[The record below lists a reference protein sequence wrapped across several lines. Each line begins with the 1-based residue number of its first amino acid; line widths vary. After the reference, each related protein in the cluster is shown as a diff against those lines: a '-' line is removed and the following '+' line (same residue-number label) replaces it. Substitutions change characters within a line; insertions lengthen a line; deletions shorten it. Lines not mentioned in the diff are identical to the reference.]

1 MKILFDNGHGI
12 DTPGKRSPDGVLRE
26 YARNRLIAGR
36 VVSALT
42 DLGHDAALLVPE
54 QEDIPLSERCRRVNE
69 LCRLL
74 GRDNVILIS
83 IHTNAAGRGDRW
95 YDATGWCA
103 YTTRGDTLADALAT
117 SLYEAAKFHLPGQR
131 LRTDYT
137 DGDPDLEANFYLL
150 RRTLPPAVLVENFF
164 MDSRRDYEFL
174 LSPEGQQAIVRQL
187 PTVTDSTK
195 VEIRIVE
202 KIVRDTAWMELP
214 VIIEKKTT
222 LDTSSV
228 LENKYA
234 KSEASMS
241 AGVLHHS
248 LETKPVREP
257 VPVEYKE
264 IIRDSIVYRD
274 RIVRED
280 VYIEKELTF
289 WQCLKMKMGGFAIL
303 LIAIAILYLLFN
315 KLNLFKL

>member
-42 DLGHDAALLVPE
+42 DLGHDPALLVPE

-117 SLYEAAKFHLPGQR
+117 SLYEAAKFHLRASGSAPTTPTATPTWRPTSTFSEGPFLRPFSWKTFSWIPGATMNSSSAPKASR
-131 LRTDYT
+131 
-137 DGDPDLEANFYLL
+137 PSSASF
-150 RRTLPPAVLVENFF
+150 PP
-164 MDSRRDYEFL
+164 
-174 LSPEGQQAIVRQL
+174 
-187 PTVTDSTK
+187 
-195 VEIRIVE
+195 
-202 KIVRDTAWMELP
+202 
-214 VIIEKKTT
+214 
-222 LDTSSV
+222 
-228 LENKYA
+228 
-234 KSEASMS
+234 
-241 AGVLHHS
+241 
-248 LETKPVREP
+248 
-257 VPVEYKE
+257 
-264 IIRDSIVYRD
+264 
-274 RIVRED
+274 
-280 VYIEKELTF
+280 
-289 WQCLKMKMGGFAIL
+289 
-303 LIAIAILYLLFN
+303 
-315 KLNLFKL
+315 